1 MVRKQVTHKV
11 TSYQN
16 FIDKNIINSFN
27 KIKMNKL
34 QKFAEPTISSTYA
47 GEFAGQYI
55 AAALLSAKTLD
66 NKYVTIHPN
75 VKYKEVIQRI
85 AVDGIVQDAS
95 CDFVTSGSVTLTEA
109 VLTPKELQ
117 VNLQLCKQN
126 FVQSWEALQL
136 GYSAFDTIPKNFN
149 DYLISYVGGIV
160 AQATEQAIWQGTNV
174 NGQFLGFQSQ
184 LSASVA
190 ANTTVVS
197 GSITVSTG
205 VIPAFSGSSLIGGQ
219 PISGSVTAANVLSKL
234 DSVVNSIPNAVY
246 GKEDLVIYVSTNVGK
261 AYQQAL
267 AGGAV
272 GANGW
277 NNQMNVGDKPF
288 NFNGIEILLCPGMSD
303 SKIVAAQKSNMHFG
317 TGLLSDYNEV
327 RVLDMANIDGSQNY
341 RIIMRYTGAVIFGI
355 GQDIVYYGA
364 Y

>member
-1 MVRKQVTHKV
+1 MK
-11 TSYQN
+11 
-16 FIDKNIINSFN
+16 
-27 KIKMNKL
+27 KL
-34 QKFAEPTISSTYA
+34 QKFAGEQPVITTTYA

-66 NKYVTIHPN
+66 NKYVTIMPN
-75 VKYKEVIQRI
+75 VKYREVIQKI
-85 AVDGIVQDAS
+85 AVANIVNDAS
-95 CDFVTSGSVTLTEA
+95 CDFTTSGSVALSER
-109 VLTPKELQ
+109 LITPKELQ

-136 GYSAFDTIPKNFN
+136 GYSAFDEIPKSFT
-149 DYLISYVGGIV
+149 DYLISYVGGNV
-160 AQATEQAIWQGTNV
+160 AQATEISIWQGVNAT
-174 NGQFLGFQSQ
+174 NGQFGGYQTI

-190 ANTTVVS
+190 AADGVISAKSGSTVIS
-197 GSITVSTG
+197 GSITS
-205 VIPAFSGSSLIGGQ
+205 
-219 PISGSVTAANVLSKL
+219 ANVLDVL
-234 DSVVNSIPNAVY
+234 NSVVNSIPNTVY
-246 GKEDLVIYVSTNVGK
+246 GKEDLLLYVPTNVGK

-288 NFNGIEILLCPGMSD
+288 NFNGIEIVMCPGMSD
-303 SKIVAAQKSNMHFG
+303 SKVVAAQKSNLFFG

-327 RVLDMANIDGSQNY
+327 KVLDMSDIDGSQNF
-341 RIIMRYTGAVIFGI
+341 RIIMRYTAGTQVGI
-355 GQDIVYYGA
+355 LGDVVYYGA

>member
-1 MVRKQVTHKV
+1 
-11 TSYQN
+11 
-16 FIDKNIINSFN
+16 
-27 KIKMNKL
+27 MNKL
-34 QKFAEPTISSTYA
+34 QKFAQPTITTTYS
-47 GEFAGQYI
+47 GEFAGSYI

-85 AVDGIVQDAS
+85 AVANIVNDTS
-95 CDFVTSGSVTLTEA
+95 CDFTTSGSVALTEA

-117 VNLQLCKQN
+117 VNLELCKQN

-136 GYSAFDTIPKNFN
+136 GYSAFDTIPASFT
-149 DYLISYVGGIV
+149 DYLISYIGGYV
-160 AQATEQAIWQGTNV
+160 AQATEISIWQGNNAT
-174 NGQFLGFQSQ
+174 NGQFGGYETA

-190 ANTTVVS
+190 A
-197 GSITVSTG
+197 GTG
-205 VIPAFSGSSLIGGQ
+205 VIAAGSGSSI
-219 PISGSVTAANVLSKL
+219 ISGSVTSANVISKL
-234 DSVVNSIPNAVY
+234 DTVVNSIPNTVY
-246 GKEDLVIYVSTNVGK
+246 GKEDLLLYVSTNVGK

-267 AGGAV
+267 GGGAV

-288 NFNGIEILLCPGMSD
+288 NFNGIEIVLCPGMSD
-303 SKIVAAQKSNMHFG
+303 NKIVAAQKSNLHFG

-327 RVLDMANIDGSQNY
+327 KVLDMANIDGSQNF
-341 RIIMRYTGAVIFGI
+341 RIIMRYTAGTVVGI
-355 GQDIVYYGA
+355 NGDVVYYGA